1 MRAAAKIYDAI
12 SSDELLL
19 EHARMLDGTAYCA
32 LVERYSDAVYTIARN
47 MCPTL
52 RDAED
57 VLHQAFVD
65 AWRNLRTLPAGARFG
80 TWQYGIAMN
89 TALSYRERNRRS
101 APCSL
106 ETLLPSFDPSGRLV
120 LADHRSP
127 DLPESSPAPI
137 EITGLLREALE
148 CIDDRVRAAFVLR
161 DLLHLTAEEAAVVLR
176 TTPKVIR
183 RDAHRARL
191 LLRGFIERL

>member
-1 MRAAAKIYDAI
+1 MLPALKIDDAI
-12 SSDELLL
+12 ASDELLL
-19 EHARMLDGTAYCA
+19 EQARMLDGAAFCA
-32 LVERYSDAVYTIARN
+32 LADRYGDAVYMIARN

-52 RDAED
+52 REAED
-57 VLHQAFVD
+57 VLHRVFVD

-80 TWQYGIAMN
+80 TWLYGIAMT

-120 LADHRSP
+120 TPEHSSSDFL
-127 DLPESSPAPI
+127 ESSPAPI

-148 CIDDRVRAAFVLR
+148 CID
-161 DLLHLTAEEAAVVLR
+161 
-176 TTPKVIR
+176 
-183 RDAHRARL
+183 
-191 LLRGFIERL
+191 